1 MKARKSKYTFDTLC
15 KNPNITKKE
24 PKMAELK
31 SFDKDNELSTK
42 WSDDADKMYPKVFGK
57 IDHIDFMDFETEE
70 GKKEQLSG
78 IDKKIYTEDGR
89 LITVDEKTHRNSTDV
104 VIEIWSDV
112 LTNKQGWLFTSK
124 ADYISQIEPRQD
136 KMLIVSMKTLRKY
149 AVQHPEQT
157 ITSNAIRWQTS
168 IKNGKTWKSGHV
180 SINEKD
186 FVDWANK
193 TPDVE
198 KPVIVPLH
206 EYK

>member
-1 MKARKSKYTFDTLC
+1 
-15 KNPNITKKE
+15 
-24 PKMAELK
+24 
-31 SFDKDNELSTK
+31 
-42 WSDDADKMYPKVFGK
+42 
-57 IDHIDFMDFETEE
+57 
-70 GKKEQLSG
+70 
-78 IDKKIYTEDGR
+78 
-89 LITVDEKTHRNSTDV
+89 
-104 VIEIWSDV
+104 
-112 LTNKQGWLFTSK
+112 
-124 ADYISQIEPRQD
+124 
-136 KMLIVSMKTLRKY
+136 MLIVSMKTLRKY

>member
-1 MKARKSKYTFDTLC
+1 
-15 KNPNITKKE
+15 
-24 PKMAELK
+24 MAELK

-42 WSDDADKMYPKVFGK
+42 WSDDADKMYSKVFGK
-57 IDHIDFMDFETEE
+57 VDHIDFMDFDTEE

-89 LITVDEKTHRNSTDV
+89 IITVDEKTHRNSTDV
-104 VIEIWSDV
+104 VLEIWSDV

-136 KMLIVSMKTLRKY
+136 KMFIVSMKTLRKY

-157 ITSNAIRWQTS
+157 IKSNAIHWQVS
-168 IKNGKTWKSGHV
+168 EKNGKTWKSGHV
-180 SINEKD
+180 SIKEKE

-206 EYK
+206 EYR